1 MAQNRGGL
9 SSVDEIE
16 EEEEVVEEQPAKEPG
31 LGVMVGSGKSAML
44 ASPSTLEAMAE
55 LYNQRAAKQSGFME
69 ALKDA
74 AAWTGGGIHGP
85 TETLKIRDEQRSKQ
99 ASELFSMQNQ
109 IAQHRQAMADSNIF
123 LGTPQQTAAAQGQAT
138 ATDAGAA
145 PQMGRVGGL
154 VDMIKD
160 PNLKRQIS
168 HLYATDK
175 KAAHQQLNKY
185 LMESSPMTGELARR
199 VNMIQNDPNI
209 SDDDKAKL
217 VTNVI
222 AGSDA
227 FKPIDVRTTKGT
239 IQKQLYQ
246 TVPTAQGTPAA
257 NAIKN
262 PAPPPLPQQAQ
273 QAGMPAAATG
283 AAPPPGAAPRAA
295 PPPGAAPRAAL
306 PPGAAPRAAAAAP
319 APAPAQPTPAT
330 MAPSSGVIG
339 DLGLDPVSKE
349 ELDLRVD
356 LGKAK
361 IAGIAEES
369 KEVGKEAGMS
379 QNAMN
384 MAGKTAPIRLAS
396 IQNVSNIIDRHTKAA
411 GPLSKPGMLPA
422 VLTVVQDGISAGN
435 FGQVGMPG
443 IEKAVRQLGGGQAE
457 IDAAQELGREFAKM
471 QLANAQSFLKGQ
483 GAVSDAER
491 RLISDMSGRTGD
503 SPTAIRRFM
512 QWEKK
517 AAEYDRDLHKDYTAW
532 RRANRGA
539 SFEEFKLTP
548 SYEEKSARYAKD
560 LIELANQPLP
570 VAAKPGAKKSLDSH
584 PGRSL
589 LDKYPKR

>member
-44 ASPSTLEAMAE
+44 ASPSTLEAMAN
-55 LYNQRAAKQSGFME
+55 LYNQRMEKQGSFME
-69 ALKDA
+69 AMKDA
-74 AAWTGGGIHGP
+74 AAWTGGGIQGP
-85 TETLKIRDEQRSKQ
+85 TETLKMRDEQRSRQ
-99 ASELFSMQNQ
+99 AAELFSMQNQ
-109 IAQHRQAMADSNIF
+109 IAQHRQAMKMADMF
-123 LGTPQQTAAAQGQAT
+123 LGTTQPTAAAPGT
-138 ATDAGAA
+138 ATDATA
-145 PQMGRVGGL
+145 PAVGGPTGGLLDL
-154 VDMIKD
+154 VKD
-160 PNLKRQIS
+160 PSLKRQIGAQYMS
-168 HLYATDK
+168 DP
-175 KAAHQQLNKY
+175 KAAMGQLNKY
-185 LMESSPMTGELARR
+185 LMETGQTGELFKRIEAIK
-199 VNMIQNDPNI
+199 NNPNI
-209 SDDDKAKL
+209 PEDKKAQFINSVL
-217 VTNVI
+217 VGAETL
-222 AGSDA
+222 
-227 FKPIDVRTTKGT
+227 KPIDIRTAGGT
-239 IQKQLYQ
+239 IQKPLFE
-246 TVPTAQGTPAA
+246 TAPVAQGTPAA
-257 NAIKN
+257 AAIKN
-262 PAPPPLPQQAQ
+262 PAPPPLPQQAPQGAATQ
-273 QAGMPAAATG
+273 QPPKVGMPAAA
-283 AAPPPGAAPRAA
+283 PGAAPGVTPPPAAA
-295 PPPGAAPRAAL
+295 PQPGAAAPRAPAS
-306 PPGAAPRAAAAAP
+306 AP
-319 APAPAQPTPAT
+319 APTQPAAPTT
-330 MAPSSGVIG
+330 MASSSPVGPSGFAPG
-339 DLGLDPVSKE
+339 SKE
-349 ELDLRVD
+349 DLELKTR
-356 LGKAK
+356 LGEAK
-361 IAGIAEES
+361 IAGVAEES

-422 VLTVVQDGISAGN
+422 ILTVVQDGISAGN

-491 RLISDMSGRTGD
+491 RLISEMSGRTGD

-539 SFEEFKLTP
+539 SFEDFKLTS
-548 SYEEKSARYAKD
+548 SYMEKSEKYAKD
-560 LIELANQPLP
+560 LIDLANQPLP

-584 PGRSL
+584 PGRAL

>member
-16 EEEEVVEEQPAKEPG
+16 EEEVVEEQPG
-31 LGVMVGSGKSAML
+31 LGVTVGSGKSATI
-44 ASPSTLEAMAE
+44 ASPSTLEAMAN
-55 LYNQRAAKQSGFME
+55 LYNQRAAKQSSFME

-74 AAWTGGGIHGP
+74 AAWTGGGIGGP
-85 TETLKIRDEQRSKQ
+85 TETLKARDEQRSKQ
-99 ASELFSMQNQ
+99 AAELFSMQNQ

-123 LGTPQQTAAAQGQAT
+123 LGTPQPTAAAQGQAT

-209 SDDDKAKL
+209 SEDDRAKL
-217 VTNVI
+217 ITNAI

-227 FKPIDVRTTKGT
+227 FKPIDVRTPKGT

-262 PAPPPLPQQAQ
+262 PAPPPLPQQAP
-273 QAGMPAAATG
+273 QAGMPAAVPG

-295 PPPGAAPRAAL
+295 PPPGAAPA
-306 PPGAAPRAAAAAP
+306 PAAPRAAAAP
-319 APAPAQPTPAT
+319 APAAAQPTPAT
-330 MAPSSGVIG
+330 MAPSSGVLGGIG
-339 DLGLDPVSKE
+339 LEPGSKE

-361 IAGIAEES
+361 IAGVESESRKRGEELGMNENVIDIAGRTS
-369 KEVGKEAGMS
+369 K
-379 QNAMN
+379 N
-384 MAGKTAPIRLAS
+384 RLAS
-396 IQNVSNIIDRHTKAA
+396 IQNVSNIIDRHTKAL

-422 VLTVVQDGISAGN
+422 VLTVIQDGISAGN
-435 FGQVGMPG
+435 FGQVGMQG
-443 IEKAVRQLGGGQAE
+443 IAQAVRQLGGEQSD

-491 RLISDMSGRTGD
+491 RLIAEMSGRTGD
-503 SPTAIRRFM
+503 SPAAIKRFM

-517 AAEYDRDLHKDYTAW
+517 TAEYDRDLYNDYIAW
-532 RRANRGA
+532 RSANRGA
-539 SFEEFKLTP
+539 SFEDFKLLP
-548 SYEEKSARYAKD
+548 STRKKSEKYAQD
-560 LIELANQPLP
+560 LIDIANQPLP
-570 VAAKPGAKKSLDSH
+570 SAAKPGAKKSLDSH
-584 PGRSL
+584 PGRAL

>member
-9 SSVDEIE
+9 SSVDEI

-55 LYNQRAAKQSGFME
+55 LYNQRMEKQGSFME

-74 AAWTGGGIHGP
+74 AAWTGGGIQGP
-85 TETLKIRDEQRSKQ
+85 TETLKMRDEQRSKQ

-109 IAQHRQAMADSNIF
+109 IAQHRQAMKMADAF
-123 LGTPQQTAAAQGQAT
+123 LGTTQPTAAAQGET
-138 ATDAGAA
+138 ATDQAA
-145 PQMGRVGGL
+145 PAAGGRSGGL
-154 VDMIKD
+154 IDMIKD
-160 PNLKRQIS
+160 PNLKRQIGAQYLS
-168 HLYATDK
+168 DP
-175 KAAHQQLNKY
+175 KAAMGQLNKY
-185 LMESSPMTGELARR
+185 LMETGQTGELAKFE
-199 VNMIQNDPNI
+199 NWMITNGFDPKQI
-209 SDDDKAKL
+209 RSSVYTKG
-217 VTNVI
+217 V
-222 AGSDA
+222 GSGA
-227 FKPIDVRTTKGT
+227 FQPYDVRGVGGT
-239 IQKQLYQ
+239 GQQ
-246 TVPTAQGTPAA
+246 TPLQAAAGIVPGAAGPMSQAPRGVAPGTPAA
-257 NAIKN
+257 AAIRN
-262 PAPPPLPQQAQ
+262 PAPPQ
-273 QAGMPAAATG
+273 AAA
-283 AAPPPGAAPRAA
+283 PQPGAAPTS
-295 PPPGAAPRAAL
+295 GAAP
-306 PPGAAPRAAAAAP
+306 AAPRAAAP

-330 MAPSSGVIG
+330 MAPPTGVPG
-339 DLGLDPVSKE
+339 GTGFAPGTKEDL
-349 ELDLRVD
+349 ELKQK
-356 LGKAK
+356 LGEAK
-361 IAGIAEES
+361 IAGVAEES

-491 RLISDMSGRTGD
+491 RLISEMSGRTGD

-539 SFEEFKLTP
+539 SFEDFKLTP
-548 SYEEKSARYAKD
+548 SYEQKSARYAKD

-584 PGRSL
+584 PARAIIDL
-589 LDKYPKR
+589 YPKR